1 VSVEIWVLGRF
12 DVRIDARPVPPAAW
26 SRRQAASLV
35 KLLALAA
42 RRQLHREQVMD
53 ALWPDLPVDEAT
65 PRLHKAA
72 HFARRVLGPGAVAL
86 HHEIVALFPD
96 VPVSVDAVRF
106 QERAQDAL
114 DASDPVAAGAAADLY
129 GGPLL
134 PDDRYEPWAEPS
146 RDRLHLLYLRLLRL
160 ARRWSDLIEADPTD
174 AEAHLAL
181 MREHVAAGDRRAAL
195 RRFERLEKALQGE
208 LGVRPSE
215 EALALRDSILDGLT
229 EPAPAGGPSI
239 PIGRDGQMSTLER
252 LLDEARRGRGRTVF
266 LAGAPGLGKSMLAT
280 WLRGQAAGRGWRTGH
295 GVASAI
301 EGAWP
306 YAPVLEA
313 IADLCRRHPSLLDG
327 LDDRCRDDIDRA
339 LARQSLDWDRDG
351 SHQRLF
357 VAVAELARLAAAGPG
372 VLFTVDDVH
381 EADEA
386 SLRLLHYLARSGLT
400 ERLVLVLCHRR
411 QPVTDAFDQVR
422 ASLLGRGAA
431 VDVALT
437 PLDRADCTTLAR
449 SIRPDLDDDGVDQ
462 IWAVSGG
469 VPFAV
474 IGLARATG
482 ATDLDDRSPG
492 SVVIELLPP
501 PVRTALEPVAI
512 TGSTFD
518 TDEFLS
524 LCDRPEEAAYDC
536 LDAAL
541 AARVIERTLTGF
553 RFRHPL
559 IRDAV
564 LDAIPPHRRPQLHRL
579 CAERLVAADA
589 SPARIGHHLL
599 AAGDTVAA
607 VPYVLR
613 AAETAAA
620 VGAYRDALSLVDSI
634 RKDASGAAAERV
646 LALRAD
652 LLATIGDPTAM
663 SAYRGAIAAADPHGQ
678 RALRAR
684 MARFAILS
692 GDRETAAS
700 ALVGLEPDG
709 GPEDIAIQLAKANV
723 AYFTGDLEAATA
735 ALSTAYRADTPIT
748 SEHLDVVTLKS
759 LIAHNRGEWSQLL
772 RLELKRTQH
781 DPAMAMA
788 VFDSHLCVA
797 EYVLYGPTP
806 YDEVT
811 ALACNLRETA
821 ERAGAL
827 RAVGFA
833 TVLIG
838 EAALLNGDL
847 DLAERELTDAVDL
860 HRELG
865 GAMGE
870 AHSLQRLAE
879 VHLAR
884 GDRATANQLLRR
896 ALPLARWSVLAMHLL
911 QRVYGT
917 MVAAAE
923 DADAARAMVD
933 AAEAT
938 LGTTDN
944 CSFCSIM
951 FDVPAAIA
959 CAGVGD
965 AAEARRHLA
974 RAEKSAPLWEGTAW
988 QAATLEARAHV
999 LRAEGDT
1006 TGSER
1011 CLARAADLFEVSAQ
1025 PLDVA
1030 RVRAELRAQVT
1041 SGTAPSPPPSR
1052 PAPGVRPPPPRRPAP

>member
-1 VSVEIWVLGRF
+1 MPDRPHVANDGGVSVEIFLLGRF
-12 DVRIDARPVPPAAW
+12 DVRVDGREVPPAAW
-26 SRRQAASLV
+26 SRRQAAGLV
-35 KLLALAA
+35 KLLALAP

-53 ALWPDLPVDEAT
+53 ALWPDVPVDEAT

-72 HFARRVLGPGAVAL
+72 HFARRVLGPESVAL
-86 HHEIVALFPD
+86 RNETVMLFPD
-96 VPVSVDAVRF
+96 TPVIVDTIRF
-106 QERAQDAL
+106 QEMAQDAL
-114 DASDPVAAGAAADLY
+114 DAGDVTAAAAAADVY

-134 PDDRYEPWAEPS
+134 PEDRYESWAEAA
-146 RDRLHLLYLRLLRL
+146 RDRLQLLHLQLLRQ
-160 ARRWSDLIEADPTD
+160 ARRWSDLLEADPTD

-181 MREHVAAGDRRAAL
+181 MRDHAARGDRRAAL
-195 RRFERLEKALQGE
+195 RQFERMERALHGE
-208 LGVRPSE
+208 LGVSPSE
-215 EALALRDSILDGLT
+215 EAVALRDSLLDGLV
-229 EPAPAGGPSI
+229 GPS
-239 PIGRDGQMSTLER
+239 PAEPTTAMVGRGDQLSTLDR
-252 LLDEARRGRGRTVF
+252 LLDEAGRGRGRTVF
-266 LAGAPGLGKSMLAT
+266 VAGAAGMGKSTMAA

-295 GVASAI
+295 GMASAI

-313 IADLCRRHPSLLDG
+313 IADLCRRHPTLLDG
-327 LDDRCRDDIDRA
+327 LDDRCRHDIDRA
-339 LARQSLDWDRDG
+339 LAGQTLDWDRDG

-372 VLFTVDDVH
+372 VLLTVDDVQD
-381 EADEA
+381 ADEA
-386 SLRLLHYLARSGLT
+386 SLRLVHYLARSCLT

-411 QPVTDAFDQVR
+411 QPVTDAFEQVR
-422 ASLLGRGAA
+422 ASLLGRNAA
-431 VDVALT
+431 VEVAVA
-437 PLDRADCTTLAR
+437 PLDRDDSATLAR
-449 SIRPDLDDDGVDQ
+449 SYRPDLDEETLNQ

-469 VPFAV
+469 VPFAIV
-474 IGLARATG
+474 GLARATG
-482 ATDLDDRSPG
+482 GSDVDTRSPG
-492 SVVIELLPP
+492 SVVLDMLAPTL
-501 PVRTALEPVAI
+501 RTALEPVAT

-524 LCDRPEEAAYDC
+524 LSGLPEEEAYDC

-541 AARVIERTLTGF
+541 AALVIERTLGGY

-559 IRDAV
+559 IRDA
-564 LDAIPPHRRPQLHRL
+564 LLEAIPPHRRRVLHRV
-579 CAERLVAADA
+579 CAERLAALDA

-599 AAGDTVAA
+599 AAGDSAAA
-607 VPYVLR
+607 VPHVLR

-634 RKDASGAAAERV
+634 RAAADGSTGQRV

-652 LLATIGDPTAM
+652 LLAAIGDPAAM
-663 SAYRGAIAAADPHGQ
+663 SAYRQALAAVSVDGQ

-692 GDRETAAS
+692 GDRATAA
-700 ALVGLEPDG
+700 AVLDGLEPDG
-709 GPEDIAIQLAKANV
+709 GPDDTAILLAKANV
-723 AYFTGDLEAATA
+723 AYFTGDLDGALA
-735 ALSTAYRADTPIT
+735 ALSTAYRGDAPIT
-748 SEHLDVVTLKS
+748 SEYLDVVTLKS

-772 RLELKRTQH
+772 RVELKRTKD
-781 DPAMAMA
+781 DPAMAVA

-811 ALACNLRETA
+811 ALARTLRETA

-860 HRELG
+860 HREI
-865 GAMGE
+865 GATMGE
-870 AHSLQRLAE
+870 AHALQRLAE

-884 GDRATANQLLRR
+884 GDRPTANRLLRR

-917 MVAAAE
+917 MILAA
-923 DADAARAMVD
+923 DDRDAARAVVD

-938 LGTTDN
+938 LATTDN

-959 CAGVGD
+959 CAAVGD
-965 AAEARRHLA
+965 LAEARRHLA
-974 RAEKSAPLWEGTAW
+974 RAEKSASLWEGTAW
-988 QAATLEARAHV
+988 QAATLEALAHV
-999 LRAEGDT
+999 SRAEGDT
-1006 TGSER
+1006 AEADR
-1011 CLARAADLFEVSAQ
+1011 CFVRAAHLFDESAQ
-1025 PLDVA
+1025 PLDAA
-1030 RVRAELRAQVT
+1030 RVRAELP
-1041 SGTAPSPPPSR
+1041 GR
-1052 PAPGVRPPPPRRPAP
+1052 P

>member
-1 VSVEIWVLGRF
+1 MEIFLLGRF
-12 DVRIDARPVPPAAW
+12 DVRVGGREVPPSAW

-35 KLLALAA
+35 KLLALAP

-53 ALWPDLPVDEAT
+53 ALWPHVPVDDAT

-72 HFARRVLGPGAVAL
+72 HFARRVLGPESVAL
-86 HHEIVALFPD
+86 RNETVMLFPD
-96 VPVSVDAVRF
+96 MPVTVDTIRF
-106 QERAQDAL
+106 QELAQNAL
-114 DASDPVAAGAAADLY
+114 DASDVSAAAAAADLY

-134 PDDRYEPWAEPS
+134 PEDRYESWAEAP
-146 RDRLHLLYLRLLRL
+146 RDRLHLLQLQLLRR
-160 ARRWSDLIEADPTD
+160 ARRWGDLVEADPTD
-174 AEAHLAL
+174 AEAHLEL
-181 MREHVAAGDRRAAL
+181 MREHAARGDRRAAL
-195 RRFERLEKALQGE
+195 RQFERMERAMHGE
-208 LGVRPSE
+208 LGVGPSE
-215 EALALRDSILDGLT
+215 EAVALRDSLLDGLA
-229 EPAPAGGPSI
+229 EPSPADATVALV
-239 PIGRDGQMSTLER
+239 GRGAQLSTLER
-252 LLDEARRGRGRTVF
+252 LLNEAGRGRGRAAFV
-266 LAGAPGLGKSMLAT
+266 AGAAGMGKSMIAA
-280 WLRGQAAGRGWRTGH
+280 WLRGQARSRGWRTGN

-313 IADLCRRHPSLLDG
+313 IADLCRRHPTLLDG
-327 LDDRCRDDIDRA
+327 LDDQCRHDIDRA
-339 LARQSLDWDRDG
+339 LAGGSLDWDRDG

-357 VAVAELARLAAAGPG
+357 VAVAELTRLAAAGTG
-372 VLFTVDDVH
+372 VLLTIDDVH

-386 SLRLLHYLARSGLT
+386 SLRLAHYIARSCLT
-400 ERLVLVLCHRR
+400 ERLLLVLCHRR
-411 QPVTDAFDQVR
+411 QPVTDAFEQVR
-422 ASLLGRGAA
+422 ASLLGRKAA
-431 VDVALT
+431 VEVAMA
-437 PLDRADCTTLAR
+437 PLERADSGALAR
-449 SIRPDLDDDGVDQ
+449 SYRPDLDDESLDH

-474 IGLARATG
+474 VGLVRAAG
-482 ATDLDDRSPG
+482 ASDVDTRNPG
-492 SVVIELLPP
+492 SVVLDMLAPSL
-501 PVRTALEPVAI
+501 RTALEPVAI

-524 LCDRPEEAAYDC
+524 LCGLPEDDAYDC

-541 AARVIERTLTGF
+541 AALVIERTLGGY

-559 IRDAV
+559 IRDA
-564 LDAIPPHRRPQLHRL
+564 LLEAIPPHRRRVLHRV
-579 CAERLVAADA
+579 CAERLTAVGA

-599 AAGDTVAA
+599 AAGDAAAA
-607 VPYVLR
+607 VPHVLR

-634 RKDASGAAAERV
+634 RAAADGPSGVRA

-652 LLATIGDPTAM
+652 LLAAIGDPAAM
-663 SAYRGAIAAADPHGQ
+663 PAFRQAIAAASSSGQ
-678 RALRAR
+678 RVLRAR
-684 MARFAILS
+684 MARLAILT
-692 GDRETAAS
+692 GDRATAAA
-700 ALVGLEPDG
+700 ALEGLEPDG
-709 GPEDIAIQLAKANV
+709 GPDDTAILLAKANV
-723 AYFTGDLEAATA
+723 AYFTGDLDGASA
-735 ALSTAYRADTPIT
+735 ALSTAYRSDAPIT
-748 SEHLDVVTLKS
+748 SEQLDVVTLKS

-772 RLELKRTQH
+772 RIELKRTKN
-781 DPAMAMA
+781 DPATAVA

-811 ALACNLRETA
+811 ALARTLRETA

-833 TVLIG
+833 SVLLG

-860 HRELG
+860 HREI
-865 GAMGE
+865 GATMGE

-884 GDRATANQLLRR
+884 ADRPTANRLLRR

-917 MVAAAE
+917 MIMAAD
-923 DADAARAMVD
+923 DADAARAVVD

-938 LGTTDN
+938 LATSDN

-951 FDVPAAIA
+951 FDVPATIA
-959 CAGVGD
+959 CAVVGD
-965 AAEARRHLA
+965 LGEARRHLA
-974 RAEKSAPLWEGTAW
+974 RAEKSASLWEGTAW

-999 LRAEGDT
+999 VHAEGDT
-1006 TGSER
+1006 AEADR
-1011 CLARAADLFEVSAQ
+1011 CLARAVTLFEESAQ
-1025 PLDVA
+1025 PLDAA
-1030 RVRAELRAQVT
+1030 RVRARLASRA
-1041 SGTAPSPPPSR
+1041 
-1052 PAPGVRPPPPRRPAP
+1052 

>member
-1 VSVEIWVLGRF
+1 MNHRGVSVEIWMLGRF
-12 DVRIDARPVPPAAW
+12 DVRIDRRPVPPAAW

-35 KLLALAA
+35 KLLALTP

-53 ALWPDLPVDEAT
+53 ALWPDVPVDEAT

-72 HFARRVLGPGAVAL
+72 HFARRVLGTDAIAL
-86 HHEIVALFPD
+86 RRETVMLFPD
-96 VPVSVDAVRF
+96 TSVSVDAARF
-106 QERAQDAL
+106 QEMAQDAL
-114 DASDPVAAGAAADLY
+114 DASDAVAASAAADLY

-134 PDDRYEPWAEPS
+134 PEDRYDPWAETA
-146 RDRLHLLYLRLLRL
+146 RDRLHLLHLRLLRL
-160 ARRWSDLIEADPTD
+160 ARRWSDLIEVDPTD

-181 MREHVAAGDRRAAL
+181 MRDQVAAGDRRAAL
-195 RRFERLEKALQGE
+195 RQFERLERALQGE

-215 EALALRDSILDGLT
+215 EASALRDSILDGLT
-229 EPAPAGGPSI
+229 EAEPTGDQSVL
-239 PIGRDGQMSTLER
+239 IGRDAHMSVLEQMLE
-252 LLDEARRGRGRTVF
+252 EAGRGRGRTVL
-266 LAGAPGLGKSMLAT
+266 LAGAPGVGKSMLSA
-280 WLRGQAAGRGWRTGH
+280 WLRGQAAARGWRTGH
-295 GVASAI
+295 GMASTI

-339 LARQSLDWDRDG
+339 LAHRSLDWDRDG

-372 VLFTVDDVH
+372 VLLTIDDVH

-386 SLRLLHYLARSGLT
+386 SLRLLHYLARSCLT
-400 ERLVLVLCHRR
+400 ERLILVLCHRR
-411 QPVTDAFDQVR
+411 QPVTDAFEQVR
-422 ASLLGRGAA
+422 TSLLGRGAA

-437 PLDRADCTTLAR
+437 PLDRNDAITLAR
-449 SIRPDLDDDGVDQ
+449 SIRPDLDDDSLEA
-462 IWAVSGG
+462 IWAVSAGF
-469 VPFAV
+469 PFAV
-474 IGLARATG
+474 VGLARTSG
-482 ATDLDDRSPG
+482 AADIGDRSPG
-492 SVVIELLPP
+492 TVVLQMLTPSV
-501 PVRTALEPVAI
+501 RAALEPVAI

-524 LCDRPEEAAYDC
+524 LCDRPEEEAYDC

-541 AARVIERTLTGF
+541 AALVIERTLAGF

-559 IRDAV
+559 IRDAL
-564 LDAIPPHRRPQLHRL
+564 LDGIPPHRRRQLHRL

-589 SPARIGHHLL
+589 SAARIGHHLL
-599 AAGDTVAA
+599 AAGDPVAA
-607 VPYVLR
+607 VPHVLR

-620 VGAYRDALSLVDSI
+620 VGAYRDALTLVDSI
-634 RKDASGAAAERV
+634 RTHASGTAAERV
-646 LALRAD
+646 RALRAD

-663 SAYRGAIAAADPHGQ
+663 AAYRSAIAAAGQNGQ

-700 ALVGLEPDG
+700 ALAGLEPDG
-709 GPEDIAIQLAKANV
+709 GPEDTAIQLAKANV
-723 AYFTGDLEAATA
+723 AYFAGDLEAATA
-735 ALSTAYRADTPIT
+735 ALSTAYRTDTPIT

-759 LIAHNRGEWSQLL
+759 LIAHNRGEWSELL
-772 RLELKRTQH
+772 RLELKRTQN

-797 EYVLYGPTP
+797 EYVLYGSTP

-865 GAMGE
+865 GRMGE

-884 GDRATANQLLRR
+884 GDRPAANRLLRR

-917 MVAAAE
+917 MVTAAE
-923 DADAARAMVD
+923 DTDTARALVD

-959 CAGVGD
+959 CAAVGD
-965 AAEARRHLA
+965 LSEARRHLA
-974 RAEKSAPLWEGTAW
+974 RAERSAPLWEGTAW
-988 QAATLEARAHV
+988 QAATLEAKAHV
-999 LRAEGDT
+999 LRAEGAAAEAD
-1006 TGSER
+1006 R
-1011 CLARAADLFEVSAQ
+1011 CLRRAADLFDLSAQ
-1025 PLDVA
+1025 PLDVT
-1030 RVRAELRAQVT
+1030 RVRAELVGSRADH
-1041 SGTAPSPPPSR
+1041 GPSLR
-1052 PAPGVRPPPPRRPAP
+1052 

>member
-1 VSVEIWVLGRF
+1 MRVGDREI
-12 DVRIDARPVPPAAW
+12 PPSAW
-26 SRRQAASLV
+26 SRRQAAGLV
-35 KLLALAA
+35 KLLALAP

-53 ALWPDLPVDEAT
+53 ALWPDVPVDEAT

-72 HFARRVLGPGAVAL
+72 HFARRVLGPDSVAL
-86 HHEIVALFPD
+86 RNDTVVLFPD
-96 VPVSVDAVRF
+96 IPVSVDTMRF
-106 QERAQDAL
+106 QEMAQDAL
-114 DASDPVAAGAAADLY
+114 DAGDVMVAAAAADLY

-134 PDDRYEPWAEPS
+134 PEDRYESWAEAA
-146 RDRLHLLYLRLLRL
+146 RDRLQLLHLQLLRQ
-160 ARRWSDLIEADPTD
+160 ARRWSDLLEADTTD
-174 AEAHLAL
+174 AEAHLSL
-181 MREHVAAGDRRAAL
+181 MRDHAARGDRRAAL
-195 RRFERLEKALQGE
+195 RQFERMERALQGE
-208 LGVRPSE
+208 LGVSPSE
-215 EALALRDSILDGLT
+215 EAVALRDSLLEGMA
-229 EPAPAGGPSI
+229 EPSAAQATTALV
-239 PIGRDGQMSTLER
+239 GRGAQQSTLER
-252 LLDEARRGRGRTVF
+252 VLDDAGRGRGQTVF
-266 LAGAPGLGKSMLAT
+266 VAGAAGMGKSMMAA

-295 GVASAI
+295 GMASAI

-313 IADLCRRHPSLLDG
+313 IADLCRRHPTLLDG
-327 LDDRCRDDIDRA
+327 LDDRCRHDIDRA
-339 LARQSLDWDRDG
+339 LAGQTLDWDRDG

-372 VLFTVDDVH
+372 VLLTIDDVQD
-381 EADEA
+381 ADEA
-386 SLRLLHYLARSGLT
+386 SLRLVHYLARSCLT

-411 QPVTDAFDQVR
+411 QPVTDAFEQVR
-422 ASLLGRGAA
+422 GSLLGRNAA
-431 VDVALT
+431 VDVTVA
-437 PLDRADCTTLAR
+437 PLDRADCAKLAR
-449 SIRPDLDDDGVDQ
+449 SYRPDLDEVSLDE

-474 IGLARATG
+474 VGLARAAG
-482 ATDLDDRSPG
+482 ASDVDTRSPG
-492 SVVIELLPP
+492 SVVLDMLAPSL
-501 PVRTALEPVAI
+501 RTALEPVAT

-524 LCDRPEEAAYDC
+524 LCGLPEEKAYDC

-541 AARVIERTLTGF
+541 AALVIERTLGGY

-559 IRDAV
+559 IREAL
-564 LDAIPPHRRPQLHRL
+564 LDAIPPHRRRVLHRV
-579 CAERLVAADA
+579 CADRLTALDA

-599 AAGDTVAA
+599 AAGDSAAA
-607 VPYVLR
+607 VPHVLR

-634 RKDASGAAAERV
+634 RAAAQGSAGRRV

-652 LLATIGDPTAM
+652 LLAAIGDPAAM
-663 SAYRGAIAAADPHGQ
+663 SVYRQAIAAASPSRQ

-684 MARFAILS
+684 MARFAILT
-692 GDRETAAS
+692 GDRATAA
-700 ALVGLEPDG
+700 AVLDGLEPDG
-709 GPEDIAIQLAKANV
+709 GPDDTAILLAKANV
-723 AYFTGDLEAATA
+723 AYFTGDLDGASA
-735 ALSTAYRADTPIT
+735 ALSTAYRSDAPIT
-748 SEHLDVVTLKS
+748 SEQLDVVTLKS

-772 RLELKRTQH
+772 RIELKRTKN
-781 DPAMAMA
+781 DPAMAVA

-797 EYVLYGPTP
+797 EYVLYGATP

-811 ALACNLRETA
+811 ALARTLRETA

-860 HRELG
+860 HREI
-865 GAMGE
+865 GATMGE

-884 GDRATANQLLRR
+884 GDRPTANRLLRR

-917 MVAAAE
+917 MIVAA
-923 DADAARAMVD
+923 DGADAARAVVD

-938 LGTTDN
+938 LATTDN

-951 FDVPAAIA
+951 FDVPATIA
-959 CAGVGD
+959 CAVVGD
-965 AAEARRHLA
+965 LAEARRHLA
-974 RAEKSAPLWEGTAW
+974 RAEKSASLWEGTAW

-999 LRAEGDT
+999 VHAEGDT
-1006 TGSER
+1006 AEADR
-1011 CLARAADLFEVSAQ
+1011 YLARAADQFEESAQ
-1025 PLDVA
+1025 PLDAA
-1030 RVRAELRAQVT
+1030 RVRAELAGR
-1041 SGTAPSPPPSR
+1041 G
-1052 PAPGVRPPPPRRPAP
+1052 